1 MVFLIIRQSLLFSKN
16 PQVFLGFVDIYRVR
30 QLSRTK
36 RKGNNM
42 ISWAE
47 YGNTDN
53 KNYCENCDDDTVH
66 EQIDITENDKPVL
79 QCKACQAITPKQK
92 GK

>member
-1 MVFLIIRQSLLFSKN
+1 
-16 PQVFLGFVDIYRVR
+16 
-30 QLSRTK
+30 
-36 RKGNNM
+36 M